1 MDRLDIKLSCNFTY
15 VFSSLGIDKVCQMII
30 ENYRKSLPGKSTRVL
45 FIQWLNGELI
55 RFDLRLS
62 IGYLR
67 DLEYGRKTPSLPLAI
82 GIEKATGGIVS
93 VREWPGLKSGL
104 RS

>member
-1 MDRLDIKLSCNFTY
+1 M
-15 VFSSLGIDKVCQMII
+15 VI
-30 ENYRKSLPGKSTRVL
+30 EDYRKSLPNRSTRVA
-45 FIQWLNGELI
+45 FTKWLNEELQ
-55 RFDLRLS
+55 RFNLTLS

-82 GIEKATGGIVS
+82 GIEKSTGGVVS
-93 VREWPGLKSGL
+93 VREWPGLSPGL

>member
-1 MDRLDIKLSCNFTY
+1 
-15 VFSSLGIDKVCQMII
+15 MII
-30 ENYRKSLPGKSTRVL
+30 ENYRKSLPGKSTRVM
-45 FIQWLNGELI
+45 FAQWLNGELVK
-55 RFDLRLS
+55 FELSLS

-82 GIEKATGGIVS
+82 GIEKATGGVVS
-93 VREWPGLKSGL
+93 VREWPGLSSRL

>member
-1 MDRLDIKLSCNFTY
+1 M
-15 VFSSLGIDKVCQMII
+15 VI
-30 ENYRKSLPGKSTRVL
+30 EDYRKSLPSRSTRTA
-45 FIQWLNGELI
+45 FIHWLNEELS
-55 RFDLRLS
+55 RFQLKLS

-82 GIEKATGGIVS
+82 GIEKATGGAVS
-93 VREWPGLKSGL
+93 VREWPGLSSGL

>member
-1 MDRLDIKLSCNFTY
+1 M
-15 VFSSLGIDKVCQMII
+15 SSTLLLVDKVCPMVI
-30 ENYRKSLPGKSTRVL
+30 EDYRKSLPGRSTRAS
-45 FIQWLNGELI
+45 FIEWLNKELA
-55 RFDLRLS
+55 RFDLSLS

-82 GIEKATGGIVS
+82 GIENSTGGIVS
-93 VREWPGLKSGL
+93 VREWPGLSSGL

>member
-1 MDRLDIKLSCNFTY
+1 MVVED
-15 VFSSLGIDKVCQMII
+15 
-30 ENYRKSLPGKSTRVL
+30 YRKSLPGRSTRVA
-45 FIQWLNGELI
+45 FIDWLNTELSK
-55 RFDLRLS
+55 FGLKLS

-82 GIEKATGGIVS
+82 GIEKATGGVVS
-93 VREWPGLKSGL
+93 VREWPGLNAGL

>member
-1 MDRLDIKLSCNFTY
+1 M
-15 VFSSLGIDKVCQMII
+15 VI
-30 ENYRKSLPGKSTRVL
+30 EDYRKSLPNRSTRVA
-45 FIQWLNGELI
+45 FTKWLAAELD
-55 RFDLRLS
+55 RFGLSLS

-82 GIEKATGGIVS
+82 GIEKSTGGVVS
-93 VREWPGLKSGL
+93 VREWPGLSPSL

>member
-1 MDRLDIKLSCNFTY
+1 
-15 VFSSLGIDKVCQMII
+15 MII
-30 ENYRKSLPGKSTRVL
+30 EVYRKSLPGKSTRVL

-93 VREWPGLKSGL
+93 VREWPGLKPGL

>member
-1 MDRLDIKLSCNFTY
+1 MVVED
-15 VFSSLGIDKVCQMII
+15 
-30 ENYRKSLPGKSTRVL
+30 YRKSLPGKSTRAA
-45 FIQWLNGELI
+45 FIEWLNNELN
-55 RFDLRLS
+55 RFGLRLS

-82 GIEKATGGIVS
+82 GIEKATGGVVS
-93 VREWPGLKSGL
+93 VREWPGLSSGL

>member
-1 MDRLDIKLSCNFTY
+1 M
-15 VFSSLGIDKVCQMII
+15 IDKVCLMVI
-30 ENYRKSLPGKSTRVL
+30 ENYRKSLPGKSTRVA
-45 FIQWLNGELI
+45 FIEWINGELG
-55 RFDLRLS
+55 RFGLSLS

-82 GIEKATGGIVS
+82 GIEKSTGGVVS
-93 VREWPGLKSGL
+93 VREWPGLSAGL

>member
-1 MDRLDIKLSCNFTY
+1 MC
-15 VFSSLGIDKVCQMII
+15 SSPILLQNKVRPVGIED
-30 ENYRKSLPGKSTRVL
+30 YRKGLPGKSTRAA
-45 FIQWLNGELI
+45 FTQWLNVELG
-55 RFDLRLS
+55 RLGLKIS

-67 DLEYGRKTPSLPLAI
+67 DLEYGRKIPSLPLAI
-82 GIEKATGGIVS
+82 GIEKATGGVVS

>member
-1 MDRLDIKLSCNFTY
+1 MVVED
-15 VFSSLGIDKVCQMII
+15 
-30 ENYRKSLPGKSTRVL
+30 YRKSLPGKSTRAA
-45 FIQWLNGELI
+45 FTAWLNGQLDQFELK
-55 RFDLRLS
+55 LS

-82 GIEKATGGIVS
+82 GIEKATGGVVS
-93 VREWPGLKSGL
+93 VREWPGLSSGL